1 MRRLSLSRRPL
12 FRAELIIHALINV
25 KHILPH
31 PRYSLPPPPEPGRA
45 GVEGEGEGAQRD
57 RASREGGQKEVAAR
71 FQIQKRQRFDEDFM
85 EAVTKPVPQ
94 SEGGHCV

>member
-1 MRRLSLSRRPL
+1 M
-12 FRAELIIHALINV
+12 
-25 KHILPH
+25 
-31 PRYSLPPPPEPGRA
+31 
-45 GVEGEGEGAQRD
+45 EGEGEGAQRD

>member
-1 MRRLSLSRRPL
+1 MSNISSPTLDIRCRRRR
-12 FRAELIIHALINV
+12 NQ
-25 KHILPH
+25 
-31 PRYSLPPPPEPGRA
+31 A
-45 GVEGEGEGAQRD
+45 GLEGEGEGAQRD

>member
-1 MRRLSLSRRPL
+1 MSNISSPTLDIRCRRRR
-12 FRAELIIHALINV
+12 RNQAG
-25 KHILPH
+25 
-31 PRYSLPPPPEPGRA
+31 PEGER
-45 GVEGEGEGAQRD
+45 EGEGAQRD